1 MGFKTKIL
9 LILATLLF
17 VAFSIIMFVVN
28 IVVSSHIAKAVRHSS
43 NAAINLISSSL
54 KEWNNSIESALTHTA
69 KGLEQIEF
77 SNIPSVIR
85 VFSLVR
91 DGLNAKNVYVGLV
104 DGRTIGTMGKVPK
117 GYDPRKRPWY
127 QEAMAKQGLAISDV
141 YKDLFTKKIT
151 LTYSIPVF
159 KNGAFAGVLA
169 ADISLESM
177 AKNGRRF
184 DFNGVRVHVLDKKA
198 FIIRSSKFKA
208 GSNYYNSHSYPG
220 GKELADIIF
229 ANKSGFIE
237 HDAQGVEKFFVFTTV
252 PGLEWKILGVIN
264 KEDAFKNLRDLQ
276 LLLLSIAIGAILLIL
291 ATLFGVIHIFFKPL
305 INLRDLIKDLV
316 FQEGDLTK
324 RLSAKGKDEIANISY
339 NINAFL
345 EKTQGVVSQIKQVSS
360 ENSHIATILQK
371 SSEDAKICAEKETE
385 RIGLALKNGD
395 EIMGH
400 IHTGASS
407 AQHNNSNLVS
417 TGDALEEVRAKI
429 ESFSAHLANNA
440 KTSVEHS
447 NRLERTSLDT
457 QEIKGVLT
465 IIEEI
470 ANQTNLLALNAA
482 IEAARAG
489 EHGRGFAVVAD
500 EVRKLAEKTQK
511 SLGEIHSSINGVVQS
526 VNDISQDLNNNAQEI
541 VKVSQDALNLQAI
554 VDGNVKSIQTIISA
568 TVEDAKAFKEV
579 ATLTQGIITEIY
591 KISEL
596 STANQKNIQAVSE
609 ASVSLNKTAA
619 IFNHELNKF
628 KV

>member
-1 MGFKTKIL
+1 
-9 LILATLLF
+9 
-17 VAFSIIMFVVN
+17 
-28 IVVSSHIAKAVRHSS
+28 
-43 NAAINLISSSL
+43 
-54 KEWNNSIESALTHTA
+54 
-69 KGLEQIEF
+69 
-77 SNIPSVIR
+77 
-85 VFSLVR
+85 
-91 DGLNAKNVYVGLV
+91 
-104 DGRTIGTMGKVPK
+104 
-117 GYDPRKRPWY
+117 
-127 QEAMAKQGLAISDV
+127 
-141 YKDLFTKKIT
+141 
-151 LTYSIPVF
+151 
-159 KNGAFAGVLA
+159 
-169 ADISLESM
+169 M

-220 GKELADIIF
+220 GKELTDTIF

-237 HDAQGVEKFFVFTTV
+237 HNAQGVEKFFVFTTV

-264 KEDAFKNLRDLQ
+264 KEDAFKNLRGLQ
-276 LLLLSIAIGAILLIL
+276 TLLFAIAISAILLIL
-291 ATLFGVIHIFFKPL
+291 MILFGVIHIFFKPL
-305 INLRDLIKDLV
+305 INLRDLIKELV

-324 RLSAKGKDEIANISY
+324 RLSVKGKDEIANISY

-345 EKTQGVVSQIKQVSS
+345 EKTQGVVSQIKEVSS

-371 SSEDAKICAEKETE
+371 SSEDAKNCAEKETE
-385 RIGLALKNGD
+385 KIALVLKNGD
-395 EIMGH
+395 KIMGH

-407 AQHNNSNLVS
+407 AQHNNTNLVS
-417 TGDALEEVRAKI
+417 TGNALEEVRTKI
-429 ESFSAHLANNA
+429 ESFSTHLANNA

-541 VKVSQDALNLQAI
+541 VKVSQDALNLQAV
-554 VDGNVKSIQTIISA
+554 VDGNVKSIQTIIGA

-596 STANQKNIQAVSE
+596 STTNQKNIQAVSE
-609 ASVSLNKTAA
+609 ASVSLNKTADV
-619 IFNHELNKF
+619 FNHELNKF